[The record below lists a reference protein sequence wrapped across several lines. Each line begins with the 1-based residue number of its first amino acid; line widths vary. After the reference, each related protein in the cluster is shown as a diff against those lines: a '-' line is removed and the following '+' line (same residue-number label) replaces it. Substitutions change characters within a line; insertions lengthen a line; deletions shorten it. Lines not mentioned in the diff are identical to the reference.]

1 MNEQSTSSRRQ
12 FLKSAALVGAGAAVA
27 GCTAVPPAAPQ
38 AGAAA
43 AAPAAAEETYGMVVF
58 LKGSEFFNWCYQG
71 MVDAAGRIGPHIKTE
86 LQGPAEWD
94 ASLEARAIEEL
105 TAKGVAGILATAG
118 DAAPMVPSIDAAIE
132 AKIPVITFDSDAPD
146 SNRLTFVG
154 TQNYQAGYK
163 AGEAMAEWLGG
174 AGKIAISTFP
184 GPDHLARRVQGF
196 KDALAAN
203 APDIVTVEINDEG
216 KVDVAETQLTAALQA
231 DPEITG
237 IFGAHGNPGPGA
249 AAAVRSTG
257 RQGQVQIMAF
267 DFGMPVIELI
277 DKDEIKATVGQN
289 PYLMGYT
296 AMLLAYGAKQPT
308 SMAFPHGLGPC
319 VSAPVDTG
327 VNILYKEDVQVYK
340 QAPKF

>member
-1 MNEQSTSSRRQ
+1 MSEQSTSSRRQ
-12 FLKSAALVGAGAAVA
+12 FLKGAALVGAGAAVA
-27 GCTAVPPAAPQ
+27 GCTAVPPTALQ

-71 MVDAAGRIGPHIKTE
+71 MVDAAARIGPQVKTE

-174 AGKIAISTFP
+174 KGKIAISTFP

-296 AMLLAYGAKQPT
+296 AMLLCYGAKQPT
-308 SMAFPHGLGPC
+308 SMAFPYGLGPC
-319 VSAPVDTG
+319 VAAPVDTG

>member
-1 MNEQSTSSRRQ
+1 MNEQAKSNRRQ

-27 GCTAVPPAAPQ
+27 GCTAVSPTAPQ
-38 AGAAA
+38 AGAGAAA
-43 AAPAAAEETYGMVVF
+43 AAAVEETYGMVVF

-71 MVDAAGRIGPHIKTE
+71 MVDAAARIGPQIKTE

-118 DAAPMVPSIDAAIE
+118 DAAPMVPSINAATE
-132 AKIPVITFDSDAPD
+132 AKIPVITFDSDAPE

-296 AMLLAYGAKQPT
+296 AMLLCYGAKQPT
-308 SMAFPHGLGPC
+308 AMAFPHDLGPC

>member
-1 MNEQSTSSRRQ
+1 MNEQSQSSRRQ
-12 FLKSAALVGAGAAVA
+12 FLKGAAVVGAGAALA
-27 GCTAVPPAAPQ
+27 RCTVPV
-38 AGAAA
+38 
-43 AAPAAAEETYGMVVF
+43 AAPAAGGAAASAAAEELYGMVVF

-71 MVDAAGRIGPHIKTE
+71 MVDAAARIGPHVKTE

-105 TAKGVAGILATAG
+105 TARGVAGILTTAG

-132 AKIPVITFDSDAPD
+132 AGIPVVTFDSDAPD
-146 SNRLTFVG
+146 SQRLTFVG

-174 AGKIAISTFP
+174 TGKIAASTFP
-184 GPDHLARRVQGF
+184 GPDHLMRRLQGF

-203 APDIVTVEINDEG
+203 APDIQVIEINDEG

-237 IFGAHGNPGPGA
+237 IFGVHGNPGPGA
-249 AAAVRSTG
+249 AAAVRTTG

-277 DKDEIKATVGQN
+277 DKDEIRATVGQN
-289 PYLMGYT
+289 PYLMGYL
-296 AMLLAYGAKQPT
+296 AMMTAYGAKVPT
-308 SMAFPHGLGPC
+308 DMAYPHGMGPFT
-319 VSAPVDTG
+319 SAPIDTG

-340 QAPKF
+340 SAPKF

>member
-1 MNEQSTSSRRQ
+1 MSEHNSSSRRQ
-12 FLKSAALVGAGAAVA
+12 FLKGAALVGAGAVVGACATPVA
-27 GCTAVPPAAPQ
+27 PSEAGSAQQAAMP
-38 AGAAA
+38 
-43 AAPAAAEETYGMVVF
+43 EELYGMVVF

-71 MVDAAGRIGPHIKTE
+71 MVDAAARIGPHVKTE

-105 TAKGVAGILATAG
+105 TAKGAAGILATAG
-118 DAAPMVPSIDAAIE
+118 DAAPMVPSIDAAID

-146 SNRLTFVG
+146 SKRLTFVG

-203 APDIVTVEINDEG
+203 GPDIVTVEINDEG

-249 AAAVRSTG
+249 AAAVRTTG
-257 RQGQVQIMAF
+257 RQGEVQIMAF

-277 DKDEIKATVGQN
+277 DKGEIRATVGQN

-296 AMLLAYGAKQPT
+296 SMLLCYGAKYPT
-308 SMAFPHGLGPC
+308 SVPFPYDLGPC

-327 VNILYKEDVQVYK
+327 VNILYKEDVQMYK
-340 QAPKF
+340 VAPKF